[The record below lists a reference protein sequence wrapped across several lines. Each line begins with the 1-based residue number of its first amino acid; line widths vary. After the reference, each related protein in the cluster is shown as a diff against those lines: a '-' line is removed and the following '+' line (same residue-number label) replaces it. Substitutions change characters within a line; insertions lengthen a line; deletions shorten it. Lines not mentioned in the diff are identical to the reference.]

1 MFEFSTEFDGNSY
14 KTLTNLVKSNNG
26 QFKSYKQAQF
36 LTKTYRALRQFDNVE
51 SVRANF
57 GIEMTESQY
66 VVMVNAYTRWVN
78 YGSDSYRPVTWVF
91 VMDEHGVVAQYKLGY
106 VGTMRQGTSPDPSK
120 TQQLWARTGAVTPL
134 EQPEQ
139 PVVAP
144 SEHIG
149 QVGSRMTF
157 EGMIKSVTTF
167 FRRRVSYYDS
177 GVGYLTRVSVD
188 GNEVVYFGQLGEKGA
203 TVKFVATVKEHG
215 EYNGRKQTVVSRPKV
230 IETV

>member
-1 MFEFSTEFDGNSY
+1 MFEFSTEFDGNTF
-14 KTLTNLVKSNNG
+14 KTLSGLCKFNNG

-36 LTKTYRALRQFDNVE
+36 LSKTFRASRDFDTVE
-51 SVRANF
+51 SVRNNF
-57 GIEMTESQY
+57 GVEMTESQY
-66 VVMVNAYTRWVN
+66 IVMINAYTRWVN

-120 TQQLWARTGAVTPL
+120 TQQLWVRVGAVTPL

-144 SEHIG
+144 SEHVGTVG
-149 QVGSRMTF
+149 QRMTF
-157 EGMIKSVTTF
+157 EGVIKSVTTF
-167 FRRRVSYYDS
+167 ERRRFSYYDS

>member
-188 GNEVVYFGQLGEKGA
+188 GNEVVYFGQLGEKGD

-215 EYNGRKQTVVSRPKV
+215 EYNGRKQTVVSRPKIV
-230 IETV
+230 QQ

>member
-177 GVGYLTRVSVD
+177 GVGYLTRVLVD

-215 EYNGRKQTVVSRPKV
+215 EYNGRKQTVVSRPKLV
-230 IETV
+230 QQ